1 MESLTDEEIKEL
13 TEKFEMLLS
22 KMTLLDNLV
31 ELLKDRDGYEELRS
45 MVDWLKGDF
54 VYITSMCFLR
64 YLL

>member
-31 ELLKDRDGYEELRS
+31 ELLKDSDDYEELRS
-45 MVDWLKGDF
+45 MVDWLKRDL
-54 VYITSMCFLR
+54 YYMK
-64 YLL
+64 